1 MFDIGFETSWLE
13 NSCGVTKLY
22 CYSLLGYQERVE
34 WRLIKA
40 ISVNKNIISFNI
52 LISIR
57 NLCQVSL
64 INRVRRQPIRLNFP
78 FFVIRSVVKHLKAS
92 RRRENYRLISLA
104 KKQFITTMSCFFKNT
119 GCRTVPRRKHCHEF
133 LNGFKVRFHIQLIAL
148 YRLLNWIP
156 FSQMCLYARN
166 NIGLR
171 VYHFKYVVL
180 KGLKHEHMKQNPL
193 PAVHRYNSSIINL
206 FFI

>member
-1 MFDIGFETSWLE
+1 MLLLAP
-13 NSCGVTKLY
+13 CGR
-22 CYSLLGYQERVE
+22 S
-34 WRLIKA
+34 A
-40 ISVNKNIISFNI
+40 A
-52 LISIR
+52 IR
-57 NLCQVSL
+57 NLCLVSL
-64 INRVRRQPIRLNFP
+64 INLVRRQPIRLNFP

-92 RRRENYRLISLA
+92 RRGENYRLISLA
-104 KKQFITTMSCFFKNT
+104 KKQFITTMSCFIKNT
-119 GCRTVPRRKHCHEF
+119 GCLTVPRWKHCHEF
-133 LNGFKVRFHIQLIAL
+133 LNGFKLRFHIQLIAL

-180 KGLKHEHMKQNPL
+180 KRFKFIIIIDKKHEHMKQNPL
-193 PAVHRYNSSIINL
+193 PAVHRYNLSIINL